1 MEHLEKIEDG
11 LKQMQ
16 AEMLRSEIS
25 IEKKILF
32 NIQILGLLEAVK
44 TLGDNIWTAYEELN

>member
-1 MEHLEKIEDG
+1 MEHLETIKDG
-11 LKQMQ
+11 LEKMQ
-16 AEMLRSEIS
+16 AEMLSSEIS
-25 IEKKILF
+25 MEKKILF

>member
-1 MEHLEKIEDG
+1 MEHLETIKDSLE
-11 LKQMQ
+11 KMQ
-16 AEMLRSEIS
+16 AEMLSSEIS
-25 IEKKILF
+25 MEKKILF

>member
-1 MEHLEKIEDG
+1 MEHLETIQDG
-11 LKQMQ
+11 LEKMQ
-16 AEMLRSEIS
+16 AEMLSSEIS
-25 IEKKILF
+25 MEKKILF